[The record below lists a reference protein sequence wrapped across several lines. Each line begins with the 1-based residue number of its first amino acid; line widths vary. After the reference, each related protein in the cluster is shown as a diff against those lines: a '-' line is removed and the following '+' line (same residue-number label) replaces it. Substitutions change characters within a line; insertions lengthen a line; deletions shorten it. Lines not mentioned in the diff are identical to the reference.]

1 MFLLHYGWSD
11 GNGTQYGGSLHATIE
26 LAEAARDKEM
36 KRLNEV
42 KVTPRGE
49 VIDEVEVTITPI
61 EFGGDFFGE
70 IY

>member
-11 GNGTQYGGSLHATIE
+11 GNGTQYGGSLHETREQAEEAQVKE
-26 LAEAARDKEM
+26 LKQ
-36 KRLNEV
+36 LNEIEE
-42 KVTPRGE
+42 TPRGE
-49 VIDEVEVTITPI
+49 KIEAVDVTITPI